1 MNEEEIKKLE
11 IKLSEII
18 IEKNNFNRSKLKK
31 VKDKIKKNDLERMKD
46 SINFSS
52 MKLIENFKLMNFD
65 LHIKDQYYDVEFF
78 IFNVENIIRKER
90 QKLNEKK

>member
-11 IKLSEII
+11 NKLSEII
-18 IEKNNFNRSKLKK
+18 IEKNNLNRSKLKK
-31 VKDKIKKNDLERMKD
+31 GKEKIKEKYLEKAKD

-65 LHIKDQYYDVEFF
+65 LHIKDQYYDIEFF

-90 QKLNEKK
+90 QKLSEEN

>member
-31 VKDKIKKNDLERMKD
+31 GKDKIKKNDLERMKD

-65 LHIKDQYYDVEFF
+65 FHIKDQYYDVEFF

>member
-31 VKDKIKKNDLERMKD
+31 GKDKIKKNDLERMKD

-52 MKLIENFKLMNFD
+52 MKLIENFKLMSFD
-65 LHIKDQYYDVEFF
+65 LHIKDQYCDVEFF